1 MITEQEVLDHINN
14 GLKHNSLKAETKK
27 YTSKLQTLD
36 SRINNLDSR
45 LEILK
50 KEQKAVEEE
59 ILKLKGAFSMLI
71 ELSGESE
78 GLLKSEPTST
88 DNTTI
93 PG

>member
-14 GLKHNSLKAETKK
+14 GLKHNSLKEETKK

-36 SRINNLDSR
+36 TRIKDLDGR
-45 LEILK
+45 LEMLR
-50 KEQKAVEEE
+50 KEEKAIEEE

-78 GLLKSEPTST
+78 GLLEPVPTDTNST
-88 DNTTI
+88 TQ
-93 PG
+93 